1 LRGGGVEFGM
11 GQKWRPPK
19 TKDDEVEQLIQLAA
33 DRRLALM
40 DVRTMESKIIRRFY
54 LLKESPTLL

>member
-1 LRGGGVEFGM
+1 M